1 MIPKHRYGCLT
12 IALFAAIGWRIKI
25 CNDVPRPM
33 PKPRK
38 VLLLGAEPASLIN
51 FRGPLIRHL
60 IALGHEVH
68 VAAKQASAEQVAT
81 LAKMGVAFHSVPF
94 ARAGMNPFRDVATGF
109 ALYKLFKSL
118 RPEVVIS
125 YTSKPVIYGTL
136 AAQFADVP
144 HIVAMVTGLG
154 YSFIDGPER
163 KRKFAKWVSS
173 RLYGLALPRCAH
185 VLFQNPDDRADFEKL
200 GLLRRARNVAVVN
213 GSGVDTDYFA
223 TAPLPAKPAFLLIAR
238 LLADKGV
245 REFTE
250 AVSSIKPQLPDVEFR
265 LLGGLDPSP
274 NGVAAAEVQSWAA
287 KGVVYLGETKDVRP
301 VITAASV
308 IVLPSYREGTPRSV
322 LEGMAMGR
330 AIVTTDVPGCRET
343 VVDGVNGLLVP
354 VRNAA
359 ALAAAML
366 VLAGDPER
374 VAKMGEASRRIA
386 VEKYK
391 AEVVAQDTARKA
403 GLEGDA

>member
-1 MIPKHRYGCLT
+1 MQTPLAKP
-12 IALFAAIGWRIKI
+12 WKI
-25 CNDVPRPM
+25 
-33 PKPRK
+33 
-38 VLLLGAEPASLIN
+38 LLLGAEPASLIN

-60 IALGHEVH
+60 LALGHEVH
-68 VAAKQASAEQVAT
+68 VAAKQASGEQLDV
-81 LAKMGVAFHSVPF
+81 LAKMGVAFHAVPF
-94 ARAGMNPFRDVATGF
+94 ARAGMNPFRDGATAL
-109 ALYKLFKSL
+109 ALYKLFRSL
-118 RPEVVIS
+118 RPDAVVS

-136 AAQFADVP
+136 AARAAGVP

-163 KRKFAKWVSS
+163 KRRFAKWVSS
-173 RLYGLALPRCAH
+173 RLYGLALPRCAR

-200 GLLRRARNVAVVN
+200 GLLRGAREVAVVN
-213 GSGVDTDYFA
+213 GSGVDTDFFVPA
-223 TAPLPAKPAFLLIAR
+223 SLPAKPAFLVIAR

-245 REFTE
+245 REFAE
-250 AVSSIKPQLPDVEFR
+250 AVGRIKAQLPDVEFR

-274 NGVAAAEVQSWAA
+274 NGVTKAEVQSWLAR
-287 KGVVYLGETKDVRP
+287 GIVYLGEMKDVRP
-301 VITAASV
+301 VIAAASV

-330 AIVTTDVPGCRET
+330 AIVTTNVPGCRET

-354 VRNAA
+354 VRDAS

-366 VLAGDPER
+366 VLAGDPAR
-374 VAKMGEASRRIA
+374 VARMGEASRRIA

-391 AEVVAQDTARKA
+391 AEVVAQDTAKKA
-403 GLEGDA
+403 GLDGDASG